1 MRGGSRGKTTTA
13 LLAIGAL
20 LSSAAAANS
29 GGDGSSGGLRRKRT
43 GDKKQPRLQQQQHRR
58 LTDTDSNGVEQELA
72 SRFFLPSKA
81 QAELD
86 EIDMRELLYQMNVEM
101 NVEMSM
107 SIMTPAPTPA
117 PTAAPTQSP
126 TFSTDAPSLSTMPT
140 LTNCDNPGTCQNR
153 LLDQI
158 FALSVRMGTVDALSD
173 PSSPQSQARNWILE
187 ECDALIPIDP
197 CSASQLLLNEQRYA
211 LAVMYFGLGGDSW
224 NAGAN
229 PGLDAAAPPG
239 QWMSGLNY
247 CEWGSEISGQGGSF
261 NQLVCDEFGNVLNL
275 NMRKCDK
282 FLNLISFLSVVC

>member
-20 LSSAAAANS
+20 LSGAAAANS

-43 GDKKQPRLQQQQHRR
+43 GNRKQPRLQQQQHRR
-58 LTDTDSNGVEQELA
+58 LTDTDGSNGIEQELA

-126 TFSTDAPSLSTMPT
+126 TFSTEQPSLSTMPT
-140 LTNCDNPGTCQNR
+140 LTNCENPGTCQNR

-173 PSSPQSQARNWILE
+173 PSSPQSQARIWIIE

-197 CSASQLLLNEQRYA
+197 CTASQLLLNEQRYA

-229 PGLDAAAPPG
+229 PGLDPNAPPG

-275 NMRKCDK
+275 NLRKYDD
-282 FLNLISFLSVVC
+282 F